1 MWYIYRYFLIIFSQN
16 VSNFCSILLKVR
28 SAKIVTAT
36 TLFNKTWQK
45 QSQSAAEQ
53 RMNEL

>member
-1 MWYIYRYFLIIFSQN
+1 MIQISR
-16 VSNFCSILLKVR
+16 SILLKVR

-36 TLFNKTWQK
+36 TLFKKKWQK
-45 QSQSAAEQ
+45 SQSAAEQ

>member
-1 MWYIYRYFLIIFSQN
+1 MFQISR
-16 VSNFCSILLKVR
+16 SILLKVR

-36 TLFNKTWQK
+36 TLFKKNLTKTNL
-45 QSQSAAEQ
+45 SQSAAEQ